1 MKIVSTNNAPGAI
14 GPYSQAVIAGGMVYT
29 SGQIAIDPATGNM
42 VEGGVKEQTEQV
54 CKNVKAL
61 LEASGTSIEKVVKTT
76 CFLADMADFAVFN
89 EIYAG
94 YFTGKPARSCVAA
107 KTLPRARL
115 WKWIRFA
122 CFNSAHRRGRH
133 LARLQ
138 KSRVYVYHAYG

>member
-29 SGQIAIDPATGNM
+29 SGQIAIDPATGKM
-42 VEGGVKEQTEQV
+42 VEGGVREQTEQV

-61 LEASGTSIEKVVKTT
+61 LDASGTSIEKVVKTT

-107 KTLPRARL
+107 KTLPKGAL
-115 WKWIRFA
+115 VEVDTV
-122 CFNSAHRRGRH
+122 C
-133 LARLQ
+133 LP
-138 KSRVYVYHAYG
+138 